1 MQCSCRILKLW
12 VMAWHILLMF
22 LKCFRNE
29 AAEEL
34 LAQDA
39 ADLRGQV
46 AVARDALLLNNNH
59 HFPLYFLKRL
69 HFSTTSLYISDCL
82 DDIKLY

>member
-1 MQCSCRILKLW
+1 MKQ
-12 VMAWHILLMF
+12 
-22 LKCFRNE
+22 

-34 LAQDA
+34 LAPDA
-39 ADLRGQV
+39 ADLRRKV

-82 DDIKLY
+82 DDIKLLLTLFSSFPFF